1 MNLKNASKNWR
12 NKMIDWVKNKIKQKD
27 SLHGA
32 GIIIACLLIIAFG
45 SMAKILAYVG
55 IAYGLWQIAKKD

>member
-1 MNLKNASKNWR
+1 MLNWI
-12 NKMIDWVKNKIKQKD
+12 KKKVKARD
-27 SLHGA
+27 SFHGA
-32 GIIIACLLIIAFG
+32 GIIVACLLIIAFG

>member
-1 MNLKNASKNWR
+1 MNSKNASKNWR

-55 IAYGLWQIAKKD
+55 IAYGLWQILKKD

>member
-1 MNLKNASKNWR
+1 MLKWIK
-12 NKMIDWVKNKIKQKD
+12 DKIKARD

-45 SMAKILAYVG
+45 SMAKLLAYVG
-55 IAYGLWQIAKKD
+55 IAYGLWQIFKKD

>member
-1 MNLKNASKNWR
+1 
-12 NKMIDWVKNKIKQKD
+12 MIDWVKNKIKQKD

-45 SMAKILAYVG
+45 GMAKILAYVG

>member
-1 MNLKNASKNWR
+1 MNLKHASKNWR
-12 NKMIDWVKNKIKQKD
+12 NKMIDWIKNKIKAKD
-27 SLHGA
+27 TLHGA